1 MAEGAFRAALT
12 GYRWVGLLARP
23 LVPLALARRV
33 RQGKEEAARTGERYG
48 EASLPRPAGPLV
60 WVHAASV
67 GETNAVMP
75 LIHRLAT
82 GGLSVLFTSTTVTSA
97 AVAARRLPD
106 GAIHQFGPIDIA
118 PYLDRFLAHWQPDLA
133 LLVESELWP
142 GTIASLDRTGVPVVI
157 VNGRLSPRTF
167 AGWRRVSAV
176 ARGLFSRL
184 SLVLA
189 QSEEDGG
196 RFRALGAA
204 NVRISGNLKFDSPVL
219 PADPEEIDRLRS
231 AIAQRPV
238 WVAASTHEGE
248 EAVVAEAH
256 RRLRARY
263 PDLLTIIAPRH
274 PQRGNAVRELLA
286 AKRLSIA
293 QRSRGEPLLREV
305 EVYLADTL
313 GELGLFYRVA
323 PVAFLGGS
331 LIPHGGQN
339 PIEAVRLDAVVLHG
353 PDIHNFAEI
362 YGALDAAAGTRAVTD
377 AASLA
382 DGVDAFLTQPRRRAE
397 FTAAANRA
405 LAPLAGALDATLL
418 ALRPYLPGLQAA

>member
-1 MAEGAFRAALT
+1 VADGAFRAALT
-12 GYRWVGLLARP
+12 GYRWAGLLVRP
-23 LVPLALARRV
+23 LVPLALARRA
-33 RQGKEEAARTGERYG
+33 RDGKEDAGRTSERYG
-48 EASLPRPAGPLV
+48 EASVPRPAGPLV
-60 WVHAASV
+60 WIHAASV

-75 LIHRLAT
+75 LIHRLAAD
-82 GGLSVLFTSTTVTSA
+82 GFAILFTSTTITSA
-97 AVAARRLPD
+97 AVAARRLPA

-118 PYLDRFLAHWQPDLA
+118 PYLQRFLAHWRPDLA
-133 LLVESELWP
+133 VLVESELWP
-142 GTIASLDRTGVPVVI
+142 ATITSLAEASVPVVI
-157 VNGRLSPRTF
+157 VNGRLSPRSF

-189 QSEEDGG
+189 QTEEDGD
-196 RFRALGAA
+196 RFRALGAR
-204 NVRISGNLKFDSPVL
+204 NVRVSGNLKFDSPVL
-219 PADPEEIDRLRS
+219 PAEPGEIERLRS
-231 AIAQRPV
+231 TVAQRPV
-238 WVAASTHEGE
+238 WIAASTHEGE
-248 EAVVAEAH
+248 EAIVADAH

-274 PQRGNAVRELLA
+274 PQRGNAVREMLA
-286 AKRLSIA
+286 GKRLSIA

-331 LIPHGGQN
+331 LVPHGGQN
-339 PIEAVRLDAVVLHG
+339 PIEPVRLDAVVLHG
-353 PDIHNFAEI
+353 PEIHNFAEI
-362 YGALDAAAGTRAVTD
+362 YSVLDAVSGLRAVTD

-382 DGVDAFLTQPRRRAE
+382 AGADLFLTQPRRRAD
-397 FTAAANRA
+397 FSAAASRA

-418 ALRPYLPGLQAA
+418 ALRPYLAGLNAA